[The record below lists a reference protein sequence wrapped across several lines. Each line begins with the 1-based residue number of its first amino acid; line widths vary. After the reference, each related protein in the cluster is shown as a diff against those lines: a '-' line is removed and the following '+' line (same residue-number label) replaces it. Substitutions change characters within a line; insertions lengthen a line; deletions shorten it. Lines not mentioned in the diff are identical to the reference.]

1 MAGLAVAGLAALRAR
16 LEALRVEAVMAAALA
31 RGAEGMAEGVRA
43 GLAEVPGAAHERPW
57 VRSGAL
63 RDSVGV
69 VSEGLVAVV
78 GSSDVAA
85 VPQEMGTRVVPAR
98 PFLAPVGA
106 AMGEGVANGV
116 GAAVAAA
123 IRGGGGDGLD

>member
-1 MAGLAVAGLAALRAR
+1 MAGLAVVGLAAWRER
-16 LEALRVEAVMAAALA
+16 LEGVRVEAVMAAALD
-31 RGAEGMAEGVRA
+31 REAEGVAAAVRA
-43 GLAEVPGAAHERPW
+43 GLEEGPGGAHERPW
-57 VRSGAL
+57 MRSGAL
-63 RDSVGV
+63 WDSVGV
-69 VSEGLVAVV
+69 AAEGMVAVV

-106 AMGEGVANGV
+106 ARGEGVARGV

-123 IRGGGGDGLD
+123 IRGELGVED

>member
-1 MAGLAVAGLAALRAR
+1 MAGLAAWRER
-16 LEALRVEAVMAAALA
+16 LEGVRVEAVMAAALA
-31 RGAEGMAEGVRA
+31 REAEGVAEAVRA
-43 GLAEVPGAAHERPW
+43 GLGEAPGGAHERPW
-57 VRSGAL
+57 ARSGAL

-69 VSEGLVAVV
+69 AAEGLVAVV

-85 VPQEMGTRVVPAR
+85 VPQELGTRVVPAR

-106 AMGEGVANGV
+106 ARGEGVAWGV

-123 IRGGGGDGLD
+123 MQGEAEPRVED